1 MQPVPF
7 NAAGQIALIQT
18 EGLERTRNESL
29 RVEFAN
35 CVTNSQIATLRWAS
49 DRSVLLNLPDFVRTL
64 LRLPSRPD
72 KVESLEV
79 NMFSLN
85 RKDDQ
90 VPRAMGRRSFLIGAG
105 AVAAALAYGYLQRSE
120 PARAAE
126 ATSDLPKQVSIVEF
140 SDSGQ
145 RKTVMSLPTVT
156 KTEDEW
162 RKQLSPDSFE
172 VTRRAA
178 TESPYTNENPNKHAK
193 GVFRCIC
200 CDTALFDSSTKFESG
215 TGWPSFWAPI
225 AKENILETTDNS
237 FGVVRTAVSCRRCDA
252 HLGHVFDDGPPPT
265 GLRYCMNSVAM
276 RFAKAS

>member
-1 MQPVPF
+1 M
-7 NAAGQIALIQT
+7 AG
-18 EGLERTRNESL
+18 
-29 RVEFAN
+29 
-35 CVTNSQIATLRWAS
+35 
-49 DRSVLLNLPDFVRTL
+49 DRSMLLNLRDFVRTL
-64 LRLPSRPD
+64 LRLPSQRD

-85 RKDDQ
+85 RKEDQ
-90 VPRAMGRRSFLIGAG
+90 VPRAIGRRSFLIGAG
-105 AVAAALAYGYLQRSE
+105 ATAAALACGYLQRSE

-126 ATSDLPKQVSIVEF
+126 PASDLPKNVSIVEF

-145 RKTVMSLPTVT
+145 RKTVVSLPTVI
-156 KTEDEW
+156 KAEDEW

-178 TESPYTNENPNKHAK
+178 TESPYTNENPNEHAK

-200 CDTALFDSSTKFESG
+200 CDTALFDSTTKFESG

-225 AKENILETTDNS
+225 AKENILESTDNS
-237 FGVVRTAVSCRRCDA
+237 FGMVRTAVSCRRCDA

>member
-1 MQPVPF
+1 M
-7 NAAGQIALIQT
+7 
-18 EGLERTRNESL
+18 
-29 RVEFAN
+29 
-35 CVTNSQIATLRWAS
+35 AS
-49 DRSVLLNLPDFVRTL
+49 DRGVLLNLPDSVRTL

-72 KVESLEV
+72 KVESPEV

-90 VPRAMGRRSFLIGAG
+90 VPRAMGRRSFLIGGG
-105 AVAAALAYGYLQRSE
+105 AAAAALAYLHFQRSE

-145 RKTVMSLPTVT
+145 RNTVVSLPTVI

-178 TESPYTNENPNKHAK
+178 TESPYTNENPNEHAK

-225 AKENILETTDNS
+225 AKENILETTDNG
-237 FGVVRTAVSCRRCDA
+237 FGMVRTAVSCRRCDA